1 MIRFLLALFVWIS
14 PAMAE
19 IHVDPDRSAVRDGW
33 WRLQVELGLSDVT
46 PYRLFTLDEPRRLVI
61 DFDQVVWDG
70 IAEDVLLEP
79 GRATGLRFGPLRDG
93 WSRLVIDL
101 ASPLAVTEA
110 GMRKTDGGALLS
122 LTLKKTSPDAF
133 AASAGAP
140 ELSLDEPV
148 IAPQEQA
155 DDDFIVV
162 IDPGHGGIDPG
173 ADRDGVQEAPLM
185 LALGQ
190 EVAALLREMPGMVPV
205 LTREADQFVPL
216 NARISMARAAGADL
230 FISLHADAL
239 EEDAAEGASVYTLSP
254 DGGGT
259 AARRMVERH
268 ERGDLLSGVDLTG
281 QGDRVATVLM
291 DLARQETGP
300 QGRRFADVLV
310 QQMRQRGV
318 RLNARPRRDGQF
330 IVLSAADFPSV
341 LIEAGFLSNASDRAR
356 LTDPAARA
364 AFAAAIAAAVQ
375 VWAAEQL

>member
-1 MIRFLLALFVWIS
+1 MIRFLLALVLWMS
-14 PAMAE
+14 PVMAE
-19 IHVDPDRSAVRDGW
+19 IRVDPDRSAVRDGW
-33 WRLQVELGLSDVT
+33 WRLQIELGLSDVT
-46 PYRLFTLDEPRRLVI
+46 PYRLFTLDAPRRLVI
-61 DFDQVVWDG
+61 DFDQVAWDG
-70 IAEDVLLEP
+70 MTEADLLEP

-93 WSRLVIDL
+93 WSRLVVDL
-101 ASPLAVTEA
+101 AGPLAVKEA
-110 GMRKTDGGALLS
+110 AMRRVDGGALLS
-122 LTLKKTSPDAF
+122 ITLKKSSPDAF

-140 ELSLDEPV
+140 DLGLDEPG
-148 IAPQEQA
+148 IAPQIQA
-155 DDDFIVV
+155 DDAFIVI

-190 EVAALLREMPGMVPV
+190 EVAALLHEMPGVMPV
-205 LTREADQFVPL
+205 LTREADHFVPL
-216 NARISMARAAGADL
+216 NARISMARARGADL

-254 DGGGT
+254 DGGGI
-259 AARRMVERH
+259 AAHRMVERH
-268 ERGDLLSGVDLTG
+268 ELGDLLSGVDLTG

-291 DLARQETGP
+291 DLARQKTGP

-310 QQMRQRGV
+310 QQMRERGV

-364 AFAAAIAAAVQ
+364 DFASAIAAAVD
-375 VWAAEQL
+375 VWTTGQP